1 MELLVILYSEAM
13 LEKVYKIYQMHQ
25 AKNNLPFMRL
35 NDYRE
40 MFEEQQQ
47 MIIELIEEEAQ
58 A

>member
-47 MIIELIEEEAQ
+47 MIIELIEEEEQ

>member
-1 MELLVILYSEAM
+1 MELLVILYSESM

-47 MIIELIEEEAQ
+47 MIIELIEEEEQ

>member
-1 MELLVILYSEAM
+1 VILYSEAM

-47 MIIELIEEEAQ
+47 MIIELIEEEEQ